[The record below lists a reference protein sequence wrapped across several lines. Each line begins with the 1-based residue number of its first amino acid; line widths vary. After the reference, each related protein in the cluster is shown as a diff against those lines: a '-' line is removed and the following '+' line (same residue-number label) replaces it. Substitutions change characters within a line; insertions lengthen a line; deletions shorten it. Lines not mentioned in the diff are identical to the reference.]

1 MPDDAQNRA
10 MRALADLGELRVWSL
25 LVTVFGDLAPDRP
38 LDGPTLSAIMGRISI
53 KPEATRVALHRLRS
67 DGWIRSEKQG
77 RTSLH
82 SLTEQGKTDS
92 TAAARRIYATP
103 DQIGDAATLL
113 LTEHPDVT
121 PDPSLFTQ
129 IAPRLFIC
137 AADTVAPENTMRLA
151 PTEQEVPAWISAQIQ
166 SQTLT
171 NGYRDLHR
179 VLCDIDTALPAG
191 TRLAAL
197 DSAVL
202 RVMIVHAWRRLC
214 LRHPALPRHVHSPD
228 WRGHDCRALVTR
240 LLARFPRPTLD
251 HINSP

>member
-10 MRALADLGELRVWSL
+10 MRALTDLGELRVWSL
-25 LVTVFGDLAPDRP
+25 LVTVFGDLAPDGP

-53 KPEATRVALHRLRS
+53 KPQATRVALHRLRS
-67 DGWIRSEKQG
+67 DGWIMSEKRG

-82 SLTEQGKTDS
+82 SLTKQGKTDS
-92 TAAARRIYATP
+92 TAAAKRIYATP
-103 DQIGDAATLL
+103 DQIGQTATLL
-113 LTEHPDVT
+113 LTEHSDVT
-121 PDPSLFTQ
+121 PDPSQFTR

-137 AADTVAPENTMRLA
+137 AADAVLPENVMRLA
-151 PTEQEVPAWISAQIQ
+151 PVDQEIPAWISAQIQ
-166 SQTLT
+166 SAPLCS
-171 NGYRDLHR
+171 GYHELHR
-179 VLCDIDTALPAG
+179 VLTDIDTALPDR
-191 TRLAAL
+191 TQLEAL

-240 LLARFPRPTLD
+240 LLSRFPRPTPD
-251 HINSP
+251 RINSP